1 MKALAASR
9 GCRLRL
15 LPSRWVAVID
25 PDPASREALRTLLD
39 GLGAEVRTYAA
50 AEPFLGGLQATL
62 PTCLITEVELPAM
75 SGLTLLR
82 HLKSL
87 RKGVPSILLATNPAV
102 SLAVEVIREGAL
114 DFIEKPLADNRIV
127 RRVSALLSL

>member
-1 MKALAASR
+1 MSEHPANPL
-9 GCRLRL
+9 CRLRL
-15 LPSRWVAVID
+15 VSDRWVAVID
-25 PDPASREALRTLLD
+25 PDPASREVLRALLG
-39 GLGAEVRTYAA
+39 GLGADVRTYAA
-50 AEPFLGGLQATL
+50 AEPFLAGLRSTL

-75 SGLTLLR
+75 SGLMLLR

-87 RKGVPSILLATNPAV
+87 RKGVPAILLATNPAV

-114 DFIEKPLADNRIV
+114 DFIEKPLADDRIA